1 MIMLLFQM
9 NQHLNL
15 ERREKRKHVTAE
27 SGRVDRHSCT
37 RPPKLGRASFF
48 LQYTPT
54 SKRGS
59 ILSLL
64 GRILNYNKDVKEEDI
79 LATAFH

>member
-1 MIMLLFQM
+1 MIILLFQM

-15 ERREKRKHVTAE
+15 ELREKRKHVPAE

-37 RPPKLGRASFF
+37 RPPKLGQAGFF

-54 SKRGS
+54 
-59 ILSLL
+59 
-64 GRILNYNKDVKEEDI
+64 
-79 LATAFH
+79 ATGGKHAIASWTYSELQ